1 MYVCMGG
8 YMLRQ
13 DTIAKADM
21 QSVLGISADDD
32 LYEVG
37 GCMLRLALWPT
48 VALHVCMYA
57 CILF

>member
-37 GCMLRLALWPT
+37 GYMLRLALADSST
-48 VALHVCMYA
+48 ACMYV

>member
-1 MYVCMGG
+1 MGG

-57 CILF
+57 FYFR